1 MCSNWTRVA
10 AFALLNSLACGEA
23 GGMPLFRLFIM
34 FIFRSNASCV
44 ATRLLSFALLISGAH
59 SASAQTSSPDRIL
72 PPVVVTSSR
81 VEQPQADALPHTT
94 IITAQDIR
102 NSQAV
107 DLPSLLKREA
117 GVQFTQNGGVGQSS
131 GFFVRGAETRQT
143 LILLDGVPLTKQDAT
158 GTVSI
163 EHLMLDQIDRIE
175 IVRGNVSSIYGSSGI
190 GGVVQ
195 IFTRRGDGPAR
206 INLNVEAGSRGTTR
220 LSAGVNGSTGGTRYS
235 LSASDF
241 RTDGFS
247 ALNPDQVATA
257 NPDRDGY
264 RNTSVSG
271 ALSQELAKG
280 HELGLRFSNTEGKAD
295 FDSGSSFDAR
305 TNMHTGR
312 TDVDTVTAFSQNR
325 FTDNWTSR
333 LSYSESRDR
342 NANRYVTNFGDRDD
356 SYKSRTRI
364 LHWHNE
370 ISMSPAW
377 TGTAGYERQ
386 WQALNS
392 DNGFGNLFSVN
403 RNADSFYVGTLGKFD
418 AHQLQ
423 LNLRHDQLDRVDSAT
438 TGYLGYGFNMTDAF
452 KLIGNVSTGFS
463 APPLGYL
470 YSPFFGNPD
479 LKPEHARSAELGLQY
494 AKSGTLLRATLFK
507 TKTRDQLQY
516 DFSTFRFDNIA
527 RARNQGLELSAS
539 GNWARTDLRA
549 SLTLQDPRDDLT
561 DQRLR
566 RRARVLASLAAT
578 RTFGAWQL
586 GGDVGYTGS
595 RPDIPQNLSAYWL
608 ANLNARYTI
617 IKGLSV
623 FGRIDNVFDRKY
635 QTAYGYNQPPR
646 GVFVGLNW
654 QQ

>member
-1 MCSNWTRVA
+1 MS
-10 AFALLNSLACGEA
+10 
-23 GGMPLFRLFIM
+23 
-34 FIFRSNASCV
+34 IFHLNASCF
-44 ATRLLSFALLISGAH
+44 ATRLLGFSVLISIAH
-59 SASAQTSSPDRIL
+59 GASAQSSPSDKLL

-81 VEQPQADALPHTT
+81 VEQSQADALPHTT
-94 IITAQDIR
+94 VITAQNIR
-102 NSQAV
+102 DSQAA
-107 DLPSLLKREA
+107 DLPSLLRREA
-117 GVQFTQNGGVGQSS
+117 GVQFTQNGGYGQSS
-131 GFFVRGAETRQT
+131 GLFVRGAETRQT

-158 GTVSI
+158 GTVSV

-195 IFTRRGDGPAR
+195 IFTKRGDGPAR
-206 INLNVEAGSRGTTR
+206 INVNAEGGARGTKKF
-220 LSAGVNGSTGGTRYS
+220 SAGVSGSNGGTRYS

-247 ALNPDQVATA
+247 ALNPDQIATA
-257 NPDRDGY
+257 NPDKDGY
-264 RNTSVSG
+264 HNTSVSG

-280 HELGLRFSNTEGKAD
+280 HELGLRFSTTEGKFD
-295 FDSGSSFDAR
+295 FDSGTSFDVR
-305 TNMHTGR
+305 TNVHIGK

-325 FTDNWTSR
+325 IADNWSSR

-342 NANRYVTNFGDRDD
+342 NANRYLTNFGNRDD
-356 SYKSRTRI
+356 SYKSKTRI

-370 ISMSPAW
+370 VSISTAW

-392 DNGFGNLFSVN
+392 DNGFGNLFNVN
-403 RNADSFYVGTLGKFD
+403 RNADSFYVGALGKLD

-423 LNLRHDQLDRVDSAT
+423 FNLRHDKLDRLESAT
-438 TGYLGYGFNMTDAF
+438 TGYLGYGFNVTNAF

-470 YSPFFGNPD
+470 YAPFFGNPN
-479 LKPEHARSAELGLQY
+479 LKPEYARSAELGVQY
-494 AKSGTLLRATLFK
+494 SASGTLLRATLFK

-516 DFSTFRFDNIA
+516 DFATSRFNNIA
-527 RARNQGLELSAS
+527 RARNQGLELSAT
-539 GNWARTDLRA
+539 GNWNDTELRA

-566 RRARVLASLAAT
+566 RRARVLSSFSAT
-578 RTFGAWQL
+578 KTLGSWQL

-595 RPDIPQNLSAYWL
+595 RPELPRNLDAYWIT
-608 ANLNARYTI
+608 NLTSRYTI
-617 IKGLSV
+617 MKGLSA
-623 FGRIDNVFDRKY
+623 FGRIENLFDRKY
-635 QTAYGYNQPPR
+635 QTAYGYNQVPR

-654 QQ
+654 QH